1 MTEIE
6 RPVLTAMFNPAVY
19 PENLRD
25 AAAVDAAETDL
36 QHPLVALDGAVS
48 RSACPD
54 RRRFHRVADLNVAAI
69 LS

>member
-1 MTEIE
+1 MSVEESGRRAAGRTVEGVCMTEIE
-6 RPVLTAMFNPAVY
+6 RPVLTAMFNPVVY

-48 RSACPD
+48 RSA
-54 RRRFHRVADLNVAAI
+54 
-69 LS
+69 